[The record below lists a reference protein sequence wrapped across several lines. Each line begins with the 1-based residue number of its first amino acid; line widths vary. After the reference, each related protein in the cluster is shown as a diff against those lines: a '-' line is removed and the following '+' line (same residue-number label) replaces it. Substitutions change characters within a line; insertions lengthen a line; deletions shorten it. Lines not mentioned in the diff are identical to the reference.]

1 VQTSRTSLQS
11 SLYKKNFS
19 AAFKLAT
26 QEIKEARDNGKA
38 GKRGFGIKEIC
49 KRIYASHLYR
59 EEDKKLKP
67 STLAAAVNKGIVR
80 MLPPKAGRPAVI
92 PNKLTKGLAT
102 HANMMQISGGDGEES
117 GRKMMALVKAMSD
130 GTARED
136 KFSPEYAWSRA
147 QTQHPEIF
155 VRSKAK
161 DHED

>member
-1 VQTSRTSLQS
+1 
-11 SLYKKNFS
+11 
-19 AAFKLAT
+19 
-26 QEIKEARDNGKA
+26 
-38 GKRGFGIKEIC
+38 
-49 KRIYASHLYR
+49 
-59 EEDKKLKP
+59 LKP
-67 STLAAAVNKGIVR
+67 STLAAVVNKGIVR
-80 MLPPKAGRPAVI
+80 MSPPKAGRPAVI